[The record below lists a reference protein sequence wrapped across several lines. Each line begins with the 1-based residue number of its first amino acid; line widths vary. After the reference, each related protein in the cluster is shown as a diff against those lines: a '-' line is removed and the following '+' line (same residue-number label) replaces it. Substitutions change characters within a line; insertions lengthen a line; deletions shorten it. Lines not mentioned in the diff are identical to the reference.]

1 MFIDLLDL
9 YTEQWDN
16 YLPNLRERT
25 GNNVLDLAVLSI
37 KTANLIHPDLTSN
50 CWLEF
55 NRKG

>member
-37 KTANLIHPDLTSN
+37 NTANLIHPDLTSN

>member
-1 MFIDLLDL
+1 MLNNEIIIS
-9 YTEQWDN
+9 QS
-16 YLPNLRERT
+16 LRERT

-37 KTANLIHPDLTSN
+37 NTANLIHPDLTSN